1 LDNWDIESIGY
12 VARRFIRLWRINMGN
27 TKYKHTQI
35 GDIAMRHLLAA
46 VFVILALFA
55 VSNVYAGELSVT
67 KCTVTAGSKVNSD
80 KISFS
85 GTMDATV
92 GDFSDANN
100 SSDANFVEVTISDEN
115 AEDMAPCVFTF
126 PVNGKT
132 FKKGKFKCS
141 ASNTSFAFDTKTSK
155 FSFTAKNVSLKGLS
169 CLFNAR
175 IDIGDYNAETEV
187 GEAIV
192 NGPKTP
198 IPINL
203 MMGIKNVLRA
213 DSYKVTRGKKLDS
226 DQLTVKGAFVVEDTT
241 VNMANEEFVVTLGS
255 QTFTLP
261 AGSFEAKTGQFT
273 CSKAD
278 VTEGGIASATFNFTK
293 CSFTITIKNMTIT
306 AGSGAV
312 DFCVAFAGYSQC
324 VQVTIPSAP
333 SGGAEGYQYWKSN
346 DNASYYLLDFYGEQT
361 TKVTGKP
368 FLVLT
373 YDKITLDITDCEFGL
388 SEVTQEI
395 IADGGIYEPTLDA
408 GTIDFHEKLS
418 LKSPVD
424 LCVSWSI
431 NLPGGDNKST
441 IINGVQQFSFLHPAN
456 AIGPGKNS
464 EEWIFNY
471 TNVTMTGGVT
481 NVDTY
486 YFLGRESGTNA
497 FILRKL

>member
-1 LDNWDIESIGY
+1 MN
-12 VARRFIRLWRINMGN
+12 A
-27 TKYKHTQI
+27 
-35 GDIAMRHLLAA
+35 
-46 VFVILALFA
+46 FVQTFPI
-55 VSNVYAGELSVT
+55 
-67 KCTVTAGSKVNSD
+67 
-80 KISFS
+80 
-85 GTMDATV
+85 
-92 GDFSDANN
+92 DAN
-100 SSDANFVEVTISDEN
+100 TY
-115 AEDMAPCVFTF
+115 
-126 PVNGKT
+126 
-132 FKKGKFKCS
+132 KKGKYKCS
-141 ASNTSFAFDTKTSK
+141 KTENSSKRSFAFDIKTSK
-155 FSFTAKNVSLKGLS
+155 FSFTAKNVDLSGLS
-169 CLFNAR
+169 CPLTVQ
-175 IDIGDYNAETEV
+175 IEIGDYNAETEV

-192 NGPKTP
+192 NGPKSP
-198 IPINL
+198 IPIKL

-241 VNMANEEFVVTLGS
+241 VNMANEEFVVTLDS

-261 AGSFEAKTGQFT
+261 AGSFEAKTGQFI

-361 TKVTGKP
+361 TRVTGKP

-408 GTIDFHEKLS
+408 GTIDFHDKLG

-424 LCVSWSI
+424 LCVSWLSKSI
-431 NLPGGDNKST
+431 V
-441 IINGVQQFSFLHPAN
+441 NGVQQFSFLHPAN
-456 AIGPGKNS
+456 AIGPGKNY
-464 EEWIFNY
+464 ENWIFNY
-471 TNVTMTGGVT
+471 TNITMTGGVT

-486 YFLGRESGTNA
+486 YFLGRESGTNV